1 MKTPHSATTEGDDS
15 PLTANL
21 FAHGRVGSY
30 SQSVTEELTAFVQ
43 EEPQHKSKRTMT
55 HDAPSV
61 GLQCICTHTNKHTY
75 RQLSRLMVTQG
86 LCG

>member
-15 PLTANL
+15 ANL
-21 FAHGRVGSY
+21 FAHGHGGFIQPECDRGA
-30 SQSVTEELTAFVQ
+30 TAFVQ
-43 EEPQHKSKRTMT
+43 EEPQRKRTMT

-61 GLQCICTHTNKHTY
+61 DVQCICTHTNKHTY

>member
-21 FAHGRVGSY
+21 FAHGHGGFIQPECDR
-30 SQSVTEELTAFVQ
+30 TATAFVQ

-61 GLQCICTHTNKHTY
+61 GLQCICTHTNKHT
-75 RQLSRLMVTQG
+75 
-86 LCG
+86 